1 MLREAG
7 FVKKKYSFKT
17 YPVFFIRIF
26 AAVLSFYS
34 LLYAIVLTGI
44 IFPLAVS
51 YFCALIIIPMLNRSI
66 GLPQHKKS
74 LPETYSLVKNM
85 RVGID
90 IPIISDIILTAHRR
104 TSFR

>member
-1 MLREAG
+1 MLKEAG

-51 YFCALIIIPMLNRSI
+51 YFCPYNYTHVEPKHRITFIII
-66 GLPQHKKS
+66 
-74 LPETYSLVKNM
+74 
-85 RVGID
+85 D
-90 IPIISDIILTAHRR
+90 IQ
-104 TSFR
+104 